1 MWGVIMRWAL
11 KHVFDG
17 IEIDR
22 KGLEKVRQEAK
33 RSTLILVPCHKS
45 HMDYMILSFVFFYSN
60 LFPPHIA
67 AGLNL
72 AFWPFGTLFRKSGAF
87 FIRRSFRGSVLYP
100 ALFFQYIHVLIK
112 EGYPIEFFIEGG
124 RSRSGRMVLPKL
136 GFLSILI
143 NGYRSGCCEDLSFVP
158 IAINYDRVMEEKAY
172 LREIEGHEKP
182 KESLRGV
189 IRSLSIIRKKFG
201 KIYINFD
208 NPISL
213 KDYLKE
219 LKEKKEVSS
228 SVKKQDVPYYLAYK
242 IAHRI
247 NRTMMVVPTSLT
259 AAAILATAKKGFSM
273 GHLREVGSLFLDYLK
288 HENVNLSQ
296 SFSRDES
303 LEYTLMETLGLF
315 VDEKIITR
323 VRLDRDEKVEEEDPL
338 FELNDKNRHNL
349 EYYKNNILHFLLP
362 ISFVSVSL
370 LSLKRKSIDMEG
382 IKEDFAFMR
391 DLFINDFVFP
401 PDEGNDRFI
410 ESTLSYMLQKDLIRE
425 NHGSYLIQGRHLE
438 DLLHFAS
445 LIQSSFEAYYV
456 VGSSL
461 KYLYRRILP
470 EWRFIRRVRNTGEK
484 MLQIGKLQRAES
496 LSTVSYQNAIQFL
509 IDQKIILRH
518 KDKGLI
524 EGTYYTLTQE
534 RKKIFWKKA
543 KDYLTIYS

>member
-1 MWGVIMRWAL
+1 
-11 KHVFDG
+11 
-17 IEIDR
+17 
-22 KGLEKVRQEAK
+22 
-33 RSTLILVPCHKS
+33 
-45 HMDYMILSFVFFYSN
+45 MDYMILSFVFFYN
-60 LFPPHIA
+60 NIFPPHIA

-72 AFWPFGTLFRKSGAF
+72 AFWPFGTLFRRSGAF
-87 FIRRSFRGSVLYP
+87 FIRRSFRGSILYP
-100 ALFFQYIHVLIK
+100 ALFSQYIHVLIK

-124 RSRSGRMVLPKL
+124 RSRSGKMVLPKL

-143 NGYRSGCCEDLSFVP
+143 NGYGSGCCEDLSFVP
-158 IAINYDRVMEEKAY
+158 IAISYDRVMEEKAY
-172 LREIEGHEKP
+172 LREIEGQEKP

-189 IRSLSIIRKKFG
+189 IRSLSIIKRRFG

-208 NPISL
+208 DPISL
-213 KDYLKE
+213 KGYLRG
-219 LKEKKEVSS
+219 LKEKKDESPS
-228 SVKKQDVPYYLAYK
+228 IKKHDIPYYMAYK

-247 NRTMMVVPTSLT
+247 NRAMMVVPTSLT
-259 AAAILATAKKGFSM
+259 AAAILAAAKRGFSM
-273 GHLREVGSLFLDYLK
+273 NHLREVGSLFLDYLK
-288 HENVNLSQ
+288 HENVNLSE
-296 SFSRDES
+296 SLRMDES
-303 LEYTLMETLGLF
+303 LDYALKETLGIFL
-315 VDEKIITR
+315 DEKIIT
-323 VRLDRDEKVEEEDPL
+323 VIRLDREERAEEEDPL

-370 LSLKRKSIDMEG
+370 LSQKRKSIDMEG

-391 DLFINDFVFP
+391 HLFVNDFVFP
-401 PDEGNDRFI
+401 PNEGNDRFI
-410 ESTLSYMLQKDLIRE
+410 ESTLNYMLRKDLVKE
-425 NHGSYLIQGRHLE
+425 NHGSYLIQGRHLA

-470 EWRFIRRVRNTGEK
+470 EWRFIRRVRSTGEK
-484 MLQIGKLQRAES
+484 MLQIGTLQRAES